1 MVLMAT
7 NGAIIA
13 IGANCGTP
21 LVTMAPLASMVTMET
36 IVRRV
41 GIGKGR
47 RKRKNGET
55 VRDQNRDWGQS
66 EEGAMNSL
74 NGERLGGLAEA
85 RGAVGTPLDERC

>member
-13 IGANCGTP
+13 IGANGGTP

-41 GIGKGR
+41 GIGKGDGNVR
-47 RKRKNGET
+47 MGKQLEIGIGIGARVKR
-55 VRDQNRDWGQS
+55 
-66 EEGAMNSL
+66 
-74 NGERLGGLAEA
+74 ER
-85 RGAVGTPLDERC
+85 

>member
-13 IGANCGTP
+13 IGANCSTP
-21 LVTMAPLASMVTMET
+21 LVSMAPLASMVT

-47 RKRKNGET
+47 RKRKDGET
-55 VRDQNRDWGQS
+55 VGDRNRDWGQS

-74 NGERLGGLAEA
+74 WGKVGRVGGGQ
-85 RGAVGTPLDERC
+85 RGSGHPIG

>member
-21 LVTMAPLASMVTMET
+21 LVTMAPLASMVT

-47 RKRKNGET
+47 RKRKDGET
-55 VRDQNRDWGQS
+55 VGDRNRDWGQS
-66 EEGAMNSL
+66 EEGAMNGCL
-74 NGERLGGLAEA
+74 WGKVGRVGGGQ
-85 RGAVGTPLDERC
+85 RGSGHPIG

>member
-1 MVLMAT
+1 MQPMVLMAT
-7 NGAIIA
+7 NGAIMA

-47 RKRKNGET
+47 RKRTDGET
-55 VRDQNRDWGQS
+55 VGDRNRDWGQS

-74 NGERLGGLAEA
+74 WGKVGRVGGGQ
-85 RGAVGTPLDERC
+85 RGSGHPIG

>member
-21 LVTMAPLASMVTMET
+21 LATMAPLASMVT

-47 RKRKNGET
+47 RKRKDGET
-55 VRDQNRDWGQS
+55 VGDRNRDLGQS

-74 NGERLGGLAEA
+74 WGKVGRAGGVQ
-85 RGAVGTPLDERC
+85 RGSGHPIG

>member
-21 LVTMAPLASMVTMET
+21 LVTMAPLASMVT

-47 RKRKNGET
+47 RKRKDGET
-55 VRDQNRDWGQS
+55 VGDRNRDWGQS

-74 NGERLGGLAEA
+74 WGKVGRVCGGQ
-85 RGAVGTPLDERC
+85 RGSGHPIG

>member
-21 LVTMAPLASMVTMET
+21 LVTMAPLASMVT

-47 RKRKNGET
+47 RKRKDGET
-55 VRDQNRDWGQS
+55 VGDRNRDWGQS
-66 EEGAMNSL
+66 EEGAMNGL
-74 NGERLGGLAEA
+74 WGKVGRVGGGQ
-85 RGAVGTPLDERC
+85 RGSGHPIG